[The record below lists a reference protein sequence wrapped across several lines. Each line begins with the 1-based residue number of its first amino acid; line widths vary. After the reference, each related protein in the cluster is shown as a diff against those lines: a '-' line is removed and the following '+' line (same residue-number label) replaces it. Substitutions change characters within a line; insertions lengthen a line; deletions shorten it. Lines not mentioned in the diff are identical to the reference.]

1 MKIHISLI
9 VIFSLIIFL
18 ITSLNSGFFQTKL
31 SFDEVDYVNASKKG
45 IIINAIDGSDPS
57 FLEFAKF
64 GLAKYQND
72 YESIDRLTQT
82 LTPEEDQLFFMR
94 HFHPPLPVY
103 FWSFFVSNDSKLSDL
118 KLRFS
123 SVAFFV
129 FFILTFLI
137 MGNKSPNGSFSFSPI
152 QALLVISFFTSQIF
166 FWSNSSLNFHIFH
179 ALACLFFSYSLQ
191 NFLVQSS
198 KKNEWV
204 LAFSIAGLF
213 LTLET
218 GVFVAFIGLLILV
231 FLKGL
236 KYLISSDFIK
246 ILLKGLLVLIMFW
259 PGIIFSGGPLKS
271 WLMYAYRIFG
281 NANEEYSSV
290 QILNNYKDLFLSNPI
305 FLCLSILSLVIIIYR
320 KKTYQISFYVPAVL
334 GLSYGIFLSP
344 FILNFTYFIPA
355 LSLIIFALFNGLRNA
370 NV

>member
-1 MKIHISLI
+1 M
-9 VIFSLIIFL
+9 
-18 ITSLNSGFFQTKL
+18 
-31 SFDEVDYVNASKKG
+31 
-45 IIINAIDGSDPS
+45 
-57 FLEFAKF
+57 
-64 GLAKYQND
+64 
-72 YESIDRLTQT
+72 
-82 LTPEEDQLFFMR
+82 
-94 HFHPPLPVY
+94 
-103 FWSFFVSNDSKLSDL
+103 
-118 KLRFS
+118 
-123 SVAFFV
+123 
-129 FFILTFLI
+129 
-137 MGNKSPNGSFSFSPI
+137 
-152 QALLVISFFTSQIF
+152 
-166 FWSNSSLNFHIFH
+166 
-179 ALACLFFSYSLQ
+179 
-191 NFLVQSS
+191 
-198 KKNEWV
+198 
-204 LAFSIAGLF
+204 
-213 LTLET
+213 TLET

-334 GLSYGIFLSP
+334 GLSYGIFLYP

-355 LSLIIFALFNGLRNA
+355 LSLIILYLH
-370 NV
+370 